1 MCLVFEHFFHNVL
14 FWGVQQCF
22 PSRCRLPLTTWP
34 CFPRATPWH
43 ISRQR
48 DFPHMLSRRQVSD
61 SAGERIKCV
70 PKLSPNRQRSVAL
83 EPFAPDHMCSG
94 AREKGADGTPSSCRG
109 LPEGTV
115 RAASGVDNLCS
126 LMRYLHDV
134 WSASDFGYASHAR
147 TPWEDTVATLK
158 SSKHKQGLDENS
170 RKEERYSPKNP
181 LNTHT
186 RCEFHFL
193 VTRKP
198 NEPCWQLAGIAATAA
213 AGPPAPPPPNSAV
226 NGTVWLN

>member
-1 MCLVFEHFFHNVL
+1 MRGNPGVPEIDTHPTARKCDNRWSWACVVSDDKLPLDPLTLHECVWFSSIFFHNVL

-34 CFPRATPWH
+34 CFSRATPWH

-158 SSKHKQGLDENS
+158 SSKHKEGDRMNTQGRSND
-170 RKEERYSPKNP
+170 
-181 LNTHT
+181 
-186 RCEFHFL
+186 
-193 VTRKP
+193 
-198 NEPCWQLAGIAATAA
+198 TAQRIH
-213 AGPPAPPPPNSAV
+213 
-226 NGTVWLN
+226 